1 MALLFLSPSSCA
13 SILPTAS
20 PMMERYRSKGFP
32 CCGGTR
38 ICGRRRYSLIS
49 SKAFWHSSFH
59 VCGSFFLRSLKM
71 GSQVEV
77 SLAMNRLMYCNR
89 PKKPLISFSFL
100 GGDISNMALIMEEST
115 SIPLSLTKKPSN
127 FLAATPKVH
136 FYGFN
141 LSLYFLILL
150 KNFLKFMVWLP
161 LSLDFTIISSTYT
174 STLLCIISCSK
185 AIAILW

>member
-1 MALLFLSPSSCA
+1 MAVSFFSSSSCA

-38 ICGRRRYSLIS
+38 IGGRRRYSLIS
-49 SKAFWHSSFH
+49 SKTFWHSSFH
-59 VCGSFFLRSLKM
+59 ECDLFFLRSLKM

-77 SLAMNRLMYCNR
+77 SLAMNRLMYFSQ
-89 PKKPLISFSFL
+89 PKKPLISFSLL
-100 GGDISNMALIMEEST
+100 GGGISNMALILEGST

-127 FLAATPKVH
+127 FLAITLKVH

-141 LSLYFLILL
+141 LSL
-150 KNFLKFMVWLP
+150 
-161 LSLDFTIISSTYT
+161 
-174 STLLCIISCSK
+174 
-185 AIAILW
+185 